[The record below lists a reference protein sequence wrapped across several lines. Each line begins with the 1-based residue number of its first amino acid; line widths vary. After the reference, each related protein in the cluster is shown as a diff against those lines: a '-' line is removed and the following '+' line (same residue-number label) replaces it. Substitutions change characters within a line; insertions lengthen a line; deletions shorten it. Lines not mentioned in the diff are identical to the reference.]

1 MRSKV
6 EQLNLMADRRK
17 EIVMEEAPTIDK
29 SKRKPK
35 GQSIIWIWMVNNFI
49 PFKLISN
56 SASEAQSPV

>member
-1 MRSKV
+1 MKKTAKNPVPIMRSKV

-35 GQSIIWIWMVNNFI
+35 GQSII
-49 PFKLISN
+49 
-56 SASEAQSPV
+56 